1 MDSNDLLDNAAT
13 ESQNRSLLDSPETRG
28 AVLRSIS
35 QWIRLSEHNIVKLL
49 RDLSSHPDYE
59 A

>member
-1 MDSNDLLDNAAT
+1 MDANDLLDNAAT
-13 ESQNRSLLDSPETRG
+13 ASQNASLIDSPATRG

-35 QWIRLSEHNIVKLL
+35 EWIRLSEHNIVKLL